1 MAHDDRSKDNTD
13 RAYKPK
19 DQGRTDRAP
28 RGQVSTPVVFQF
40 GPGPKTVQPLSR
52 ESLQKAEPEKQR
64 PRNFSRE
71 NQLGAV
77 MRGERESQ
85 NVLRDQFRDA
95 QSRDENNPAEKP
107 RSTRSPDRER

>member
-13 RAYKPK
+13 RPYKPK

-52 ESLQKAEPEKQR
+52 EGLQKAEPEKQR
-64 PRNFSRE
+64 SRDFSCE

-77 MRGERESQ
+77 MRGERENQ
-85 NVLRDQFRDA
+85 NVLRDQFKDA
-95 QSRDENNPAEKP
+95 KSRDENDPAERRLDDRP
-107 RSTRSPDRER
+107 RDRER